1 MVSPLLQA
9 HEPQPFE
16 TCNRNGSSPLV
27 LTCEHAG
34 RRIPA
39 ALGDLGLA
47 AEEMERHIAYD
58 IGAEQLARRLSSA
71 LEAVLVLQPYSRLVA
86 DCNRPETAPDCV
98 PEVSDG
104 TEIPAN
110 RGLTATERRLRFD
123 GIHRPFH
130 DEVRHHLDRRQ
141 SSESSPVLIA
151 LHSFT
156 PRLRNEGLD
165 RPWHIGLLHNRDTR
179 LSRQLMPILG
189 HCDPALKSAY
199 NEPYSVD
206 DFSDYTIPVHGER
219 RGIPHV
225 LIEIRNDLIA
235 DASGQDY
242 FAELFATVIGRALK
256 ERESHS

>member
-1 MVSPLLQA
+1 
-9 HEPQPFE
+9 
-16 TCNRNGSSPLV
+16 
-27 LTCEHAG
+27 
-34 RRIPA
+34 
-39 ALGDLGLA
+39 
-47 AEEMERHIAYD
+47 MERHIAYD
-58 IGAEQLARRLSSA
+58 LGAEQVARRLSSA

-86 DCNRPETAPDCV
+86 DCNRPEAAPDCI
-98 PEVSDG
+98 PELSDG
-104 TEIPAN
+104 TEIHAN
-110 RGLTATERRLRFD
+110 KDLTAPERRTRFD
-123 GIHRPFH
+123 GIHQPFH
-130 DEVRHHLDRRQ
+130 DEVQRQLDQRQ
-141 SSESSPVLIA
+141 SSGAVLIA

-156 PRLRNEGLD
+156 PRLRNKGHE
-165 RPWHIGLLHNRDTR
+165 RPWHVGLLHNRDAG

-199 NEPYSVD
+199 NEPYRVD

-256 ERESHS
+256 EREPHS